1 MAVVTLTSQNVVRN
15 YARLGLNK
23 QRLGELIDLIG
34 TIGFGDTENRSRG
47 VLPTTCRSLRSSKS
61 VSATP
66 RNKLD
71 AVLGVLSSRCDER
84 LQIHA

>member
-1 MAVVTLTSQNVVRN
+1 VKN
-15 YARLGLNK
+15 YARPGLNK
-23 QRLGELIDLIG
+23 QRLGELTDLIG
-34 TIGFGDTENRSRG
+34 TIRFGDTKNRSKD
-47 VLPTTCRSLRSSKS
+47 VLLTTSRSPRSSKS

-71 AVLGVLSSRCDER
+71 AVLSVLSSGCDER